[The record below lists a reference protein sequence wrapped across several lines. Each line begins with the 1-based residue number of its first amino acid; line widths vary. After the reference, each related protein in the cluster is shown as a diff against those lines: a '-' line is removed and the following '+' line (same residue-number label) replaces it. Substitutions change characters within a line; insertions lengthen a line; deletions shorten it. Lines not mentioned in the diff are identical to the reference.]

1 MYTSNIMNKLH
12 KLVRQILDMSI
23 TTRDDD
29 RSLCVQVWLYQM
41 PKDTPLEDFFET
53 YLSNKIL
60 STADSITRARRKLQ
74 EVDKTL
80 RGKKWYERH
89 NRAEE
94 YKQEIVNFKYE

>member
-1 MYTSNIMNKLH
+1 MNKLH
-12 KLVRQILDMSI
+12 KLVRQILNISKMAK
-23 TTRDDD
+23 DDD
-29 RSLCVQVWLYQM
+29 RSLCVQVWLHQM
-41 PKDTPLEDFFET
+41 PKDIPLEDFFET

>member
-1 MYTSNIMNKLH
+1 MNKLH

-41 PKDTPLEDFFET
+41 PKGSELNFFET

>member
-1 MYTSNIMNKLH
+1 MNKLH
-12 KLVRQILDMSI
+12 ESVRDILERVPDARDCDRALCYVVWNHQMKKHTDLTTDNFITAYLAKNLV
-23 TTRDDD
+23 
-29 RSLCVQVWLYQM
+29 
-41 PKDTPLEDFFET
+41 
-53 YLSNKIL
+53 

>member
-1 MYTSNIMNKLH
+1 MNKLH
-12 KLVRQILDMSI
+12 ELVRKILETSDASK
-23 TTRDDD
+23 DCD
-29 RSLCVQVWLYQM
+29 RALCVMVWLNQM
-41 PKDTPLEDFFET
+41 PKSGEHFYDT
-53 YLSNKIL
+53 YLSEKIL

>member
-1 MYTSNIMNKLH
+1 MNKLH
-12 KLVRQILDMSI
+12 KLVRQILKISK
-23 TTRDDD
+23 TAKDDD
-29 RSLCVQVWLYQM
+29 RNLCVQVWLHQM
-41 PKDTPLEDFFET
+41 PKGSELNFFET
-53 YLSNKIL
+53 YLSNKLL

-94 YKQEIVNFKYE
+94 YKQEMVNFKYE

>member
-1 MYTSNIMNKLH
+1 MNKLH
-12 KLVRQILDMSI
+12 ELVRKVLEISD
-23 TTRDDD
+23 TAKDDD
-29 RSLCVQVWLYQM
+29 RALCVMVWYQQM
-41 PKDTPLEDFFET
+41 PKKQNIGFFDT
-53 YLSNKIL
+53 YLSEKIL

>member
-1 MYTSNIMNKLH
+1 MNKLH
-12 KLVRQILDMSI
+12 KLVRQILNISRTAKDS
-23 TTRDDD
+23 D
-29 RSLCVQVWLYQM
+29 RSLCILVWSWQM
-41 PKDTPLEDFFET
+41 PKDKNLEDFFDL

-60 STADSITRARRKLQ
+60 SSADSITRARRKLQ

>member
-1 MYTSNIMNKLH
+1 MNKLH
-12 KLVRQILDMSI
+12 KLVRVVLEEVPEARDCDRALCYVVWNNQMKKHPDLTRANFI
-23 TTRDDD
+23 TA
-29 RSLCVQVWLYQM
+29 
-41 PKDTPLEDFFET
+41 
-53 YLSNKIL
+53 YLAKNL
-60 STADSITRARRKLQ
+60 VSTADSITRARRKLQ